1 MSTLTAA
8 RPTLIDALWP
18 TADAWPELARK
29 ALLIL
34 AGTALLA
41 ISARAQIPFWPVPMT
56 MQTFVVLVIGMVY
69 GARLGAATLV
79 AYLLEGAVGLPVFAT
94 GGGLA
99 YFAGPTA
106 GYLFGFLL
114 AAMLVGSLAERGW
127 DRNPRL
133 TVLAMTLGT
142 IVIFACGVLW
152 LSVYV
157 GSIGEAI
164 KTGVAPFVPA
174 ALLKIALAA
183 IVLPSAWRLIRE
195 R

>member
-1 MSTLTAA
+1 MSTITAA
-8 RPTLIDALWP
+8 RTTLIDALWP
-18 TADAWPELARK
+18 TPDAWPELARK

-41 ISARAQIPFWPVPMT
+41 ISARVQIPFWPVPMT
-56 MQTFVVLVIGMVY
+56 MQTFAVLVIGMAY
-69 GARLGAATLV
+69 GARLGAATV
-79 AYLLEGAVGLPVFAT
+79 AVYLLEGVVGLPVFAV

-106 GYLFGFLL
+106 GYLFGFLV
-114 AAMLVGSLAERGW
+114 AALLVGSLAERGW

-133 TVLAMTLGT
+133 TVLAMALGT
-142 IVIFACGVLW
+142 VVIFACGVLW
-152 LSVYV
+152 LSVYM
-157 GSIGEAI
+157 GSIGEAV
-164 KTGVAPFVPA
+164 KTGVLPFVPA

-183 IVLPSAWRLIRE
+183 IALPSAWRLIRG

>member
-114 AAMLVGSLAERGW
+114 AALLVGSLAERGW